1 MEGCIELKRTLGDNY
16 YLFFSYFH
24 PLNFYISDNVANIE
38 RDEKE
43 KENKKMINFI
53 LFSELIN
60 DVLLVL
66 SVSHEMSDDNN
77 NLAINNVEQSHHNFA
92 IN

>member
-1 MEGCIELKRTLGDNY
+1 
-16 YLFFSYFH
+16 
-24 PLNFYISDNVANIE
+24 
-38 RDEKE
+38 
-43 KENKKMINFI
+43 MINFI
-53 LFSELIN
+53 PFSELIN

>member
-92 IN
+92 TN